1 MVYGESKDL
10 TKRTQSGK
18 ILRDKALKIA
28 SDDSCNYDSCQ
39 IGLVSMVCKLFDK
52 MSSQSGDATG
62 PNYQLAKELHR

>member
-10 TKRTQSGK
+10 TKRTQSDK
-18 ILRDKALKIA
+18 ILRDKASKIA
-28 SDDSCNYDSCQ
+28 SDPKYDSCQ

-52 MSSQSGDATG
+52 MSSQSGVATG

>member
-10 TKRTQSGK
+10 TKRTQSDK
-18 ILRDKALKIA
+18 ILRGKALTIA
-28 SDDSCNYDSCQ
+28 SDPKYDSCQ

-52 MSSQSGDATG
+52 MSSQSGVATG